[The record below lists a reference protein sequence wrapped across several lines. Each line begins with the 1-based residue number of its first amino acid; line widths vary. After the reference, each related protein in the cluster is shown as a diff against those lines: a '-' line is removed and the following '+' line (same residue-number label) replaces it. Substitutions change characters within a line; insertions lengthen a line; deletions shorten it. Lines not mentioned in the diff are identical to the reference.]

1 MAFLNNKSL
10 FPALGIDRL
19 PMSTSN
25 SFEGTVGRELDR
37 GFSPSTLKPLAK
49 RVFPSQTEDPIVNF
63 SLVSPLTE
71 GGAVALS
78 AIVKPN
84 FEREL
89 LLLLYRLLSNL
100 GGACLLTYNGLRF
113 DVKYVV
119 QRGGLYDLNFEDVF
133 ENFCHVDVYRLL
145 KWLDVGFPRYGQKTV
160 ERCLGVVRAI
170 RHVSGGNYR
179 LIYNDFVRISNLPP
193 MFYNI
198 VDSFGCLRI
207 AGNVRSL
214 LARRRGMS

>member
-1 MAFLNNKSL
+1 MDDKRL
-10 FPALGIDRL
+10 FPELGVGRL
-19 PMSTSN
+19 PMNTSN
-25 SFEGTVGRELDR
+25 SFEGAFKRELDI
-37 GFSPSTLKPLAK
+37 GLFAFDIETFSP
-49 RVFPSQTEDPIVNF
+49 RGFPSQAEDPIVNF

-71 GGAVALS
+71 GGVVAFS

-113 DVKYVV
+113 DVRYVL
-119 QRGGLYDLNFEDVF
+119 QRGGLYGLNFEDAF

-145 KWLDVGFPRYGQKTV
+145 RWLDVGFPRYDQKTV
-160 ERCLGVVRAI
+160 ECCLGIVRAI
-170 RHVSGGNYR
+170 RQVSGKNYH
-179 LIYNDFVRISNLPP
+179 LFYNDFVRIGNLTP

-198 VDSFGCLRI
+198 EDSFGCLKI
-207 AGNVRSL
+207 ASNIRSL
-214 LARRRGMS
+214 LVRRQR